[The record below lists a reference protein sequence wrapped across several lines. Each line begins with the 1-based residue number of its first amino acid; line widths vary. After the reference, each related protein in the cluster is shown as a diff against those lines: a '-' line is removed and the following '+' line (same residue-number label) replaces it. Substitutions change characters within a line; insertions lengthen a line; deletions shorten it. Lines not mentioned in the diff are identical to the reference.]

1 MSFGMSV
8 NPSTQG
14 FLVTVCPMKLQR
26 RSNSATHSV
35 PPIHECVVKQGGPL
49 LFSVLR
55 VVVVAV
61 PRATTV
67 VFPTSGVV
75 GLN

>member
-1 MSFGMSV
+1 
-8 NPSTQG
+8 
-14 FLVTVCPMKLQR
+14 MKLQR
-26 RSNSATHSV
+26 RSINSATHSV
-35 PPIHECVVKQGGPL
+35 PPVHKCVAKQGGPL